1 MYMMYANQP
10 TPEEIA
16 EQEKATQEQID
27 AEERSK
33 ANAAETLQNTSED
46 YAITPGADSTQLADL
61 RIKIGAFAYSASLV
75 ANQEEETIIE
85 NEVLYLKVSN
95 KGGYF
100 SELKLKNFVN
110 HDSVPIYLIKDHNA
124 VFNINFG
131 TTDNRTLNTKDLYFQ
146 PSITKNGDNQVLSM
160 KLKVSETQFL
170 EYRYELKPNDY
181 MLGFSVRSQGLN
193 NIINGSQEVT
203 SRQEHNV

>member
-1 MYMMYANQP
+1 MEEKKLDLNSIIGFVLIAAILMYMMYANQP

-33 ANAAETLQNTSED
+33 ANAAETLQTTSED

-100 SELKLKNFVN
+100 SELK
-110 HDSVPIYLIKDHNA
+110 
-124 VFNINFG
+124 
-131 TTDNRTLNTKDLYFQ
+131 
-146 PSITKNGDNQVLSM
+146 
-160 KLKVSETQFL
+160 
-170 EYRYELKPNDY
+170 
-181 MLGFSVRSQGLN
+181 
-193 NIINGSQEVT
+193 
-203 SRQEHNV
+203 